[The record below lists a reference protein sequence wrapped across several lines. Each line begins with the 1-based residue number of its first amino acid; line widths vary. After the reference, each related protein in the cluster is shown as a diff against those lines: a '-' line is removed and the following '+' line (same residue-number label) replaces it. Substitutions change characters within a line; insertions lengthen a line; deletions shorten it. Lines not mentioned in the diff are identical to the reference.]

1 MQKTRQRE
9 VPTILYYTIYI
20 TYVFL
25 EFRTQR
31 DLKGVSVRP
40 SSYCSMTHT
49 LILIIHYTRVV
60 I

>member
-31 DLKGVSVRP
+31 DLKGAYP
-40 SSYCSMTHT
+40 SPFDPLHIV
-49 LILIIHYTRVV
+49 L
-60 I
+60 